1 MSFVKEF
8 KEFTMR
14 GNVVD
19 MAVGIM
25 IGAAFGGVVSTL
37 VENVMLP
44 VISAVTGKFGDL
56 ATMSQTVTAPGFDPI
71 VIKHGVFL
79 AALVKFVITA
89 FCLFMVVKGMN
100 SMKRKSA
107 DEPPPPAPPT
117 KDQEL
122 LTEIRDLLRQQSR
135 GA

>member
-1 MSFVKEF
+1 MSFIKEF

-56 ATMSQTVTAPGFDPI
+56 ATMAQKVEVPGFDPI
-71 VIKHGVFL
+71 LIKYGVFL
-79 AALVKFVITA
+79 AATVKFIITA

-100 SMKRKSA
+100 TMKRKSA

-122 LTEIRDLLRQQSR
+122 LTEIRDLLIRQSR
-135 GA
+135 G